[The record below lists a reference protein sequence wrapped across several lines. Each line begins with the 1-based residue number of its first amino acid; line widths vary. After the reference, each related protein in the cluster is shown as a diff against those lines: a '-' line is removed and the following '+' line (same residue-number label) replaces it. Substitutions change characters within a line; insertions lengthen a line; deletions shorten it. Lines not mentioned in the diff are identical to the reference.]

1 MWGNLIWTSVG
12 INSLFKA
19 ALKWRK
25 QRKCSLWHFNAS
37 VLFFFFPAPEVVTCL
52 DLMKKNIKCHI
63 RVIFF
68 FFTSILGAN
77 RFHKQSRPLIWVMLV
92 VASDC
97 SVNMLQNRKLG
108 EAKKTLPVLSTD
120 HQMST
125 CVHSWDSTPDYSLPP
140 LTLSAHILH
149 STRNLMMPKK
159 DLMLD
164 KVII

>member
-37 VLFFFFPAPEVVTCL
+37 VLFFFFFLSPRGCYLFRPHE
-52 DLMKKNIKCHI
+52 KNIKCHI
-63 RVIFF
+63 RMI
-68 FFTSILGAN
+68 FFTSILDAN

-92 VASDC
+92 VALDSC
-97 SVNMLQNRKLG
+97 KYVTEQKTRRG
-108 EAKKTLPVLSTD
+108 QKTLPVLSTD

-125 CVHSWDSTPDYSLPP
+125 CVHSWDSTSDYSLPP

-149 STRNLMMPKK
+149 STPNLMMPKK

-164 KVII
+164 KVSI

>member
-1 MWGNLIWTSVG
+1 MFLNALMWGNLIWTSEG

-37 VLFFFFPAPEVVTCL
+37 VLFFFFFPAPEVVTCL

-92 VASDC
+92 VASDSCKYVTEQKTRRGKKNAPC
-97 SVNMLQNRKLG
+97 SKHRSPDEHVRTQLG
-108 EAKKTLPVLSTD
+108 FNPRLLTSSSDPFSTY
-120 HQMST
+120 T
-125 CVHSWDSTPDYSLPP
+125 TFYS
-140 LTLSAHILH
+140 
-149 STRNLMMPKK
+149 
-159 DLMLD
+159 
-164 KVII
+164 